1 MKNCREV
8 EPLLTPYVDGEG
20 APDDRAAVA
29 EHIAA
34 CDCCRDEV
42 SAQRAARDVLQAR
55 RGGLRNCASARL
67 RARCA
72 AHAQV
77 PSGSSRKPQGP
88 YVASAPDIVAS
99 GFSRK
104 ILPDPVAS
112 GFSRKILR
120 RLPIAAAA
128 TIVLAVGG
136 VFGLGLNNRVQALAL
151 QMTLDHVKCARFN
164 NSTTPEDPVAA
175 AQRWTAKFGW
185 PLTVPPSSEPAGLE
199 LRAVRRCGVTDGRVA
214 HLIYQ
219 WHGQPL
225 SVYVLP
231 SKALEGSAKVERFG
245 HDSVMWSQ
253 NGRTYVVLASASRR
267 LELDGVVQYVRA
279 NVY

>member
-1 MKNCREV
+1 MDNDRGQAPCLVPDLIEETMKNCREV
-8 EPLLTPYVDGEG
+8 ELLIALYVDGEA

-34 CDCCRDEV
+34 CGCCRDDV
-42 SAQRAARDVLQAR
+42 SAQRAARDVVQAR
-55 RGGLRNCASARL
+55 RGELRNCASHQL

-77 PSGSSRKPQGP
+77 PSGSSRKAFG
-88 YVASAPDIVAS
+88 
-99 GFSRK
+99 
-104 ILPDPVAS
+104 
-112 GFSRKILR
+112 

-128 TIVLAVGG
+128 TIVLAVGT

-164 NSTTPEDPVAA
+164 NSSTVADPVAA
-175 AQRWTAKFGW
+175 AQLWTAKFGW
-185 PLTVPPSSEPAGLE
+185 PLTVPPSSEPTGLE

-219 WHGQPL
+219 WRGEPL

-231 SKALEGSAKVERFG
+231 SKALEGSAQVERFG
-245 HDSVMWSQ
+245 HDSVMWTQ
-253 NGRTYVVLASASRR
+253 NGRTYVVLAGTSRR
-267 LELDGVVQYVRA
+267 PELDSVVQYVRA